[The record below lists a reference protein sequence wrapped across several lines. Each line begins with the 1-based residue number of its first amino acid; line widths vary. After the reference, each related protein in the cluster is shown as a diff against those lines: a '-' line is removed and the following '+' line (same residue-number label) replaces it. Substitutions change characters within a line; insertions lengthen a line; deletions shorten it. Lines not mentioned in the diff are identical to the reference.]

1 MSSERCGVAS
11 CEEVRFMHA
20 CALQVRLWSLRNCVT
35 GLTQRGCLSLPTIS
49 HRQCRAWQTEEAGSG
64 WATSSPQLKGG
75 FYGVWQPLQI
85 GHRQAAPFASIQLP
99 PPSLLV
105 AARRGTKT
113 RVMGFK
119 WFWWWW
125 WGWGRCF
132 AVKGVSN
139 DTSDA
144 EGAEGLQEVTG
155 RRGNAPR
162 WHKVPLGEGGRAAS
176 STLCLSEMVVFDN
189 TVRAQLTGRRHN
201 GTKSCASQAE
211 TRRNFKW
218 QQRSTEPIWECHRL
232 ADAPC
237 H

>member
-1 MSSERCGVAS
+1 MPRSS
-11 CEEVRFMHA
+11 
-20 CALQVRLWSLRNCVT
+20 SLRRLC
-35 GLTQRGCLSLPTIS
+35 S
-49 HRQCRAWQTEEAGSG
+49 
-64 WATSSPQLKGG
+64 
-75 FYGVWQPLQI
+75 
-85 GHRQAAPFASIQLP
+85 
-99 PPSLLV
+99 SLLEGE
-105 AARRGTKT
+105 RRQEWWDLN
-113 RVMGFK
+113 GF
-119 WFWWWW
+119 
-125 WGWGRCF
+125 GGGGGGGGRCF

-211 TRRNFKW
+211 TRRNFK
-218 QQRSTEPIWECHRL
+218 
-232 ADAPC
+232 
-237 H
+237 